1 VTETEVK
8 KVAKSVDKK
17 VVEKK
22 VAAS

>member
-1 VTETEVK
+1 VIEPEVK
-8 KVAKSVDKK
+8 KVVKSIDKK